1 MSELPAPGRSETRSV
16 TIDRPA
22 PDVHAFLA
30 DAANWPR
37 WAVVNVLSSAPARE
51 PGWWEIGTPDGPA
64 ELRIRADAATG
75 IVDHDFRDPSEPD
88 SVATVPARVLANG
101 RGADFVMTIVQ
112 PPEVDNEVFDRV
124 LESVATELAT
134 LKERLERR

>member
-1 MSELPAPGRSETRSV
+1 VTTSV

-22 PDVHAFLA
+22 RDVHTFLS

-37 WAVVNVLSSAPARE
+37 WAVVNVLSAAPSRA
-51 PGWWEIGTPDGPA
+51 PGWWAIGTPDGPA

-75 IVDHDFRDPSEPD
+75 IVDHDFRDPDDPD
-88 SVATVPARVLANG
+88 AVATVPARVLANG
-101 RGADFVMTIVQ
+101 RGADVVMTIVQ
-112 PPEVDNEVFDRV
+112 PSEVDGEVFDRL

-134 LKERLERR
+134 LKEVLERR

>member
-1 MSELPAPGRSETRSV
+1 MSELPAPARSVTRSV

-22 PDVHAFLA
+22 EHVHAFLA

-37 WAVVNVLSSAPARE
+37 WAVVNVLSATPARD
-51 PGWWEIGTPDGPA
+51 PGWWEIGTPDGLA

-75 IVDHDFRDPSEPD
+75 IVDHDFRDPGEPD
-88 SVATVPARVLANG
+88 WVATVPARVLANG

-112 PPEVDNEVFDRV
+112 PDGVDDQALDRL
-124 LESVATELAT
+124 LESVQIELAT
-134 LKERLERR
+134 LKELLERR